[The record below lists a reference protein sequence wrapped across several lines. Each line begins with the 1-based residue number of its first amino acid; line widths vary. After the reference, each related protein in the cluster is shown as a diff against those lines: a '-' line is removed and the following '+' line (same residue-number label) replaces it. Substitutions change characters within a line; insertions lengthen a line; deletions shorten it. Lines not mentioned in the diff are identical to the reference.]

1 MRLPYYGY
9 GNELIGAVYEFKKGK
24 YVLGAQFG
32 TELQEEFAEV
42 GMFSFEGSY
51 PGERGTRT
59 FSCKTLKINN

>member
-32 TELQEEFAEV
+32 TELQEEFAV
-42 GMFSFEGSY
+42 GSLVSNVDL
-51 PGERGTRT
+51 PRGAHLSWNELLHR
-59 FSCKTLKINN
+59 SNVE